1 MQMATITKFTKRLIE
16 ECNTIGSDV
25 DTAEQYIALLVL
37 DAFKAHNEY
46 LFKHKKGEDFPKWK
60 TYLCGLAFS
69 EFYADGS
76 SQEEYYYAAE
86 KREMAIKILQNAGI
100 NLSLL
105 SKYFANYGLAVC

>member
-16 ECNTIGSDV
+16 ECNNIGSGI

-37 DAFKAHNEY
+37 DAFKAYNEY
-46 LFKHKKGEDFPKWK
+46 FHKHKKGEDFPKWK

-69 EFYADGS
+69 EFYADDS

-86 KREMAIKILQNAGI
+86 RREMAFKILENAGV
-100 NLSLL
+100 NLSLM
-105 SKYFANYGLAVC
+105 SKYFARYGLTVC